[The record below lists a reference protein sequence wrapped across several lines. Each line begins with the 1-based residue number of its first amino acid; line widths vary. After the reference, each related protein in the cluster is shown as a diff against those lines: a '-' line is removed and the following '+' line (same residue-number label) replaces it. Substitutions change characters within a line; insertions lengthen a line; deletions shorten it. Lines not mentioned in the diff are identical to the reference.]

1 MLLMFPCSVALMLLA
16 DSVTEESLVCSF
28 VFKQPRQQ
36 EEKKKKRR
44 STKNCGEREMCHF
57 SYSHRSLMECS
68 LWLLFCVNRS
78 DFISTWLVFYIV
90 FFKNNQTEVL
100 LLKLSH
106 NGHQHLGIQ
115 VSNMSLLGGL
125 LNDVCLSYHLEL
137 YLCGTLAAL
146 LLISAE
152 VVEGR
157 SYLWTLCLFFGV

>member
-1 MLLMFPCSVALMLLA
+1 MLLA
-16 DSVTEESLVCSF
+16 DSVTEESLFCSF
-28 VFKQPRQQ
+28 VFNQPRQQ
-36 EEKKKKRR
+36 EKKDNQPKTIGKEKCVISVILIKAWWDVL
-44 STKNCGEREMCHF
+44 F
-57 SYSHRSLMECS
+57 DYF
-68 LWLLFCVNRS
+68 FCVNRS
-78 DFISTWLVFYIV
+78 DFISTWLVFYIF
-90 FFKNNQTEVL
+90 FFKNNQTQVL

-115 VSNMSLLGGL
+115 VSKMSLLGSL

-146 LLISAE
+146 LLISAD

>member
-1 MLLMFPCSVALMLLA
+1 MLLA
-16 DSVTEESLVCSF
+16 DSVTEESLFCSF

-36 EEKKKKRR
+36 EKKDNQPKTVGK
-44 STKNCGEREMCHF
+44 EMCHF
-57 SYSHRSLMECS
+57 SYSHKSLMGCS
-68 LWLLFCVNRS
+68 LCLLFCVNRS
-78 DFISTWLVFYIV
+78 DFISTWLVFYIF
-90 FFKNNQTEVL
+90 FFKNNQTQVL

-115 VSNMSLLGGL
+115 VSKMSLLGSL

-146 LLISAE
+146 LLISAD